1 MCGKRKASKPVQAR
15 RKQQATPALRSATWQ
30 RIYIT
35 PSETPTA
42 ARGEPLNRLFYLSLP
57 HGGVRISL
65 FAVLAFA
72 AALAADCSV
81 FTVLIFAAAFVH
93 ELGHLICLKTNGV
106 NIYGITVLPFGAV
119 IRSDAEKLT
128 YRKEAQAALAG
139 PFAGLC
145 AAAVSGVL
153 FFVFRDPY
161 TLFFAAANL
170 TLSFVNLRSVGVFP
184 YAVRKSRKL
193 CGKCFLRCVCVSHLC
208 FSRTFGV
215 HRLQLF
221 AGHFLCVSVYFRL
234 WQKKCIKS
242 KKYHAAFTY
251 SWYTKLYLLYKT
263 KDRYL

>member
-1 MCGKRKASKPVQAR
+1 MCGKRKASKPVPAR

-72 AALAADCSV
+72 ATLAADCSV

-170 TLSFVNLRSVGVFP
+170 TLSFVNLVPVRTLDGGRALEALAFSRMPFEKAESFAENVSFGAFVFLTF
-184 YAVRKSRKL
+184 AALGLLAFTGCNFSLVI
-193 CGKCFLRCVCVSHLC
+193 FCVC
-208 FSRTFGV
+208 
-215 HRLQLF
+215 LF
-221 AGHFLCVSVYFRL
+221 ISAYGKRN
-234 WQKKCIKS
+234 
-242 KKYHAAFTY
+242 A
-251 SWYTKLYLLYKT
+251 
-263 KDRYL
+263 

>member
-15 RKQQATPALRSATWQ
+15 RKRQATPALRSATWQ

-72 AALAADCSV
+72 ATLAADCSV

-170 TLSFVNLRSVGVFP
+170 TLSFVNLVPVRTLDGGRALEALAFSRMPFEKAESFAENVSYGAFVFLTF
-184 YAVRKSRKL
+184 AALGLLAFTGCNFSLVI
-193 CGKCFLRCVCVSHLC
+193 FCVC
-208 FSRTFGV
+208 
-215 HRLQLF
+215 LF
-221 AGHFLCVSVYFRL
+221 ISAYGKRN
-234 WQKKCIKS
+234 
-242 KKYHAAFTY
+242 A
-251 SWYTKLYLLYKT
+251 
-263 KDRYL
+263 

>member
-1 MCGKRKASKPVQAR
+1 MCGKRKASKPVPAR
-15 RKQQATPALRSATWQ
+15 RKRQATPALRSATWQ

-72 AALAADCSV
+72 ATLAADCSV
-81 FTVLIFAAAFVH
+81 FTVLMFAAAFVH

-170 TLSFVNLRSVGVFP
+170 TLSFVNLVPVRTLDGGRALEALAFSRMPFEKAESFAENVSYGAFVFLTF
-184 YAVRKSRKL
+184 ASLGLLAFTGCNFSLVI
-193 CGKCFLRCVCVSHLC
+193 FCVC
-208 FSRTFGV
+208 
-215 HRLQLF
+215 LF
-221 AGHFLCVSVYFRL
+221 ISAYGKRN
-234 WQKKCIKS
+234 
-242 KKYHAAFTY
+242 A
-251 SWYTKLYLLYKT
+251 
-263 KDRYL
+263 

>member
-1 MCGKRKASKPVQAR
+1 MCGKRKASKPVPAR
-15 RKQQATPALRSATWQ
+15 RKRQATPALRSATWQ

-35 PSETPTA
+35 PSETPTV

-72 AALAADCSV
+72 ATLAADCSV

-170 TLSFVNLRSVGVFP
+170 TLSFVNLVPVRTLDGGRALEALAFSRMPFEKAESFAENVSYGAFVFLTF
-184 YAVRKSRKL
+184 ASLGLLAFTGCNFSLVI
-193 CGKCFLRCVCVSHLC
+193 FCVC
-208 FSRTFGV
+208 
-215 HRLQLF
+215 LF
-221 AGHFLCVSVYFRL
+221 ISAYGKRN
-234 WQKKCIKS
+234 
-242 KKYHAAFTY
+242 A
-251 SWYTKLYLLYKT
+251 
-263 KDRYL
+263 

>member
-1 MCGKRKASKPVQAR
+1 M
-15 RKQQATPALRSATWQ
+15 
-30 RIYIT
+30 
-35 PSETPTA
+35 
-42 ARGEPLNRLFYLSLP
+42 NRLFYLSLP
-57 HGGVRISL
+57 HSGVRISL

-81 FTVLIFAAAFVH
+81 FTVLIFVAAFVH

-161 TLFFAAANL
+161 TLFFAAANM
-170 TLSFVNLRSVGVFP
+170 TLSFVNLVPVRTLDGGRALEALAFSRMPFEKAESFAENVSYGAFVFLTF
-184 YAVRKSRKL
+184 ASLGLLAFTGCNFSLVI
-193 CGKCFLRCVCVSHLC
+193 FCVCLFVSAYGK
-208 FSRTFGV
+208 RNP
-215 HRLQLF
+215 
-221 AGHFLCVSVYFRL
+221 
-234 WQKKCIKS
+234 
-242 KKYHAAFTY
+242 
-251 SWYTKLYLLYKT
+251 
-263 KDRYL
+263 

>member
-1 MCGKRKASKPVQAR
+1 MCGKRKASKPVPAR
-15 RKQQATPALRSATWQ
+15 RKRQATPALRSATWQ

-42 ARGEPLNRLFYLSLP
+42 ARGEPLNRCFYLSLP
-57 HGGVRISL
+57 HAGVRISL

-72 AALAADCSV
+72 ATLAADCSV

-145 AAAVSGVL
+145 AAAVSGML

-170 TLSFVNLRSVGVFP
+170 TLSFVNLVPVRTLDGGRALEALAFSRMPFEKAESFAENVSYGAFVFLTF
-184 YAVRKSRKL
+184 ASLGLLAFTGCNFSLVI
-193 CGKCFLRCVCVSHLC
+193 FCVC
-208 FSRTFGV
+208 
-215 HRLQLF
+215 LF
-221 AGHFLCVSVYFRL
+221 ISAYGKRN
-234 WQKKCIKS
+234 
-242 KKYHAAFTY
+242 A
-251 SWYTKLYLLYKT
+251 
-263 KDRYL
+263 

>member
-1 MCGKRKASKPVQAR
+1 MCGKRKASKPVPAR
-15 RKQQATPALRSATWQ
+15 RKRQATPALRSATWQ

-72 AALAADCSV
+72 ATLAADCSV

-170 TLSFVNLRSVGVFP
+170 TLSFVNLVPVRTLDGGRALEALAFSRMPFEKAESFAENVSYGAFVFLTF
-184 YAVRKSRKL
+184 AALGLLAFTGCNFSLVI
-193 CGKCFLRCVCVSHLC
+193 FCVC
-208 FSRTFGV
+208 
-215 HRLQLF
+215 LF
-221 AGHFLCVSVYFRL
+221 ISAYGKRN
-234 WQKKCIKS
+234 
-242 KKYHAAFTY
+242 A
-251 SWYTKLYLLYKT
+251 
-263 KDRYL
+263 

>member
-1 MCGKRKASKPVQAR
+1 MCGKRKASKPVPAR
-15 RKQQATPALRSATWQ
+15 RKRQATPALRSATWQ

-72 AALAADCSV
+72 ATLAADCSV

-145 AAAVSGVL
+145 AAAVSGML

-170 TLSFVNLRSVGVFP
+170 TLSFVNLVPVRTLDGGRALEALAFSRMPFEKAESFAENVSYGAFVFLTF
-184 YAVRKSRKL
+184 ASLGLLAFTGCNFSLVI
-193 CGKCFLRCVCVSHLC
+193 FCVC
-208 FSRTFGV
+208 
-215 HRLQLF
+215 LF
-221 AGHFLCVSVYFRL
+221 ISAYGKRN
-234 WQKKCIKS
+234 
-242 KKYHAAFTY
+242 A
-251 SWYTKLYLLYKT
+251 
-263 KDRYL
+263 

>member
-1 MCGKRKASKPVQAR
+1 MCGKRKASKPVPAR
-15 RKQQATPALRSATWQ
+15 RKRQATPALRSATWQ

-72 AALAADCSV
+72 ATLAADCSV

-170 TLSFVNLRSVGVFP
+170 TLSFVNLVPVRTLDGGRALEALAFSRMPFEKAESFAENVSYGAFVFLTF
-184 YAVRKSRKL
+184 ASLGLLAFTGCNFSLVI
-193 CGKCFLRCVCVSHLC
+193 FCVC
-208 FSRTFGV
+208 
-215 HRLQLF
+215 LF
-221 AGHFLCVSVYFRL
+221 ISAYGKRN
-234 WQKKCIKS
+234 
-242 KKYHAAFTY
+242 A
-251 SWYTKLYLLYKT
+251 
-263 KDRYL
+263 